1 VHKEML
7 QERTAQFMRQKEK
20 NLQSILRKNK
30 ALIETV
36 PNVIAVQSVKDQLLQ
51 TRKNIMVR

>member
-1 VHKEML
+1 ML